1 MIEEAPSKF
10 IDEATRKAM
19 GEQAVALAKN
29 VGYFSA
35 GTVEMLVDANRN
47 FYFLEMNTRLQVEH
61 PITEQITGLD
71 LVEQMIRVAAGQKL
85 GFSQSDIKIN
95 GWALESRVYAEDPE
109 RYLPSIGR
117 LNRYIEPNLPA
128 GFSDQAVVR
137 NDSGIREGSEISMYY
152 DPMICKLIT
161 HGKDRTEAIELMK
174 KALDSY
180 VIKGV
185 THNIPLL
192 RDVLTNEKFV
202 SGKYSTKLL
211 PEDYPEGFKGLKMTQ
226 DHWTE
231 LLAVAGLV
239 YARRDARDKTFI
251 VGAGQAVV
259 PTEWDV
265 YMTVKGEDKKVSI
278 KKVGEGYQVSVD
290 GGKAVTVSAD
300 WTLESPLISVKLQ
313 VPGEAK
319 PREYFTQYLDALPV
333 GFRLSY
339 QGSKFEVAVK
349 TPRQKELSKH
359 MKERAKIDTSKV
371 ILSPMPGTVVSLSVK
386 EGGEFE

>member
-1 MIEEAPSKF
+1 LVEPV
-10 IDEATRKAM
+10 ATLP
-19 GEQAVALAKN
+19 QISDV
-29 VGYFSA
+29 V
-35 GTVEMLVDANRN
+35 
-47 FYFLEMNTRLQVEH
+47 FLSSEH

-85 GFSQSDIKIN
+85 GFKQGDVKIN
-95 GWALESRVYAEDPE
+95 GWALESRVYAEDPA

-128 GFSDQAVVR
+128 GFSDMALVR

-161 HGKDRTEAIELMK
+161 HGKDRTEAMEIMK

-192 RDVLTNEKFV
+192 RDVLTNQRFV

-211 PEDYPEGFKGLKMTQ
+211 PEDYPEGFKGMKMTS

-231 LLAVAGLV
+231 LMAVAGMI
-239 YARRDARDKTFI
+239 YARRDVRDKTFI
-251 VGAGQAVV
+251 VGAGQTLI
-259 PTEWDV
+259 PTDWNV
-265 YMTVKGEDKKVSI
+265 SINTQGEDKAVHIKQVGDAYHVSI
-278 KKVGEGYQVSVD
+278 DGAKPVS
-290 GGKAVTVSAD
+290 VSAD
-300 WTLESPLISVKLQ
+300 WSLESPLISVKLQ

-333 GFRLSY
+333 GFRLGY
-339 QGSKFEVAVK
+339 QGSKVCFGRASV
-349 TPRQKELSKH
+349 TRRQS
-359 MKERAKIDTSKV
+359 
-371 ILSPMPGTVVSLSVK
+371 
-386 EGGEFE
+386 